1 MNKMMMKVMK
11 NTILK
16 LVTHSLP
23 QTKIS
28 LQKVFL
34 IGIILTANVDVQ
46 AQTFTLEQCI
56 DTALQY
62 NRTIRLAQQDVFLA
76 NAKNKETKGNLFPKL
91 NGITDYRYYSD
102 LPYQLMPADAF
113 GGPAGTYKEVQFGV
127 PQSLNANLQLSVPI
141 YNPTAIGAVKTAR
154 VASELS
160 DIQKIK
166 TDEDVVLDVSNAYY
180 NAQILLYQLAFLD
193 SNMINTN
200 KLVQTT
206 TLLHQQQ
213 IAKGTDVDRLKLQL
227 DQVTNQRNTVFS
239 QQQQVL
245 NALKFLMGKPIPDTI
260 QVSNNEN
267 ARIQLDPQIQTT
279 SDMKLIDKKLQFNY
293 AELKGLRNSK
303 LPSLGAYGVY
313 GTTGYGNTGA
323 NSFFNFHPIG
333 YVGAQL
339 SIPLF
344 NGTITNH
351 KIVQKKI
358 DIQKTNIQKEL
369 VSEKSKLDLINAEM
383 QYVLAN
389 QNIVT
394 VDNQI
399 KLAKKIYTNT
409 VLQNKQGVANITDLL
424 LADNSLREAQQNYIV
439 AMVNIRKAE
448 LEYKRVT
455 GNLITIK
462 N

>member
-1 MNKMMMKVMK
+1 MITSREKLSRFNLLKV
-11 NTILK
+11 L
-16 LVTHSLP
+16 LL
-23 QTKIS
+23 
-28 LQKVFL
+28 
-34 IGIILTANVDVQ
+34 GIILFIGFLTK

-62 NRTIRLAQQDVFLA
+62 NRTIKLSQQDVFQA
-76 NAKNKETKGNLFPKL
+76 NEKNKETKGNLFPKL
-91 NGITDYRYYSD
+91 NGMTDYRYYTD

-127 PQSLNANLQLSVPI
+127 PQSLNTNLQLTVPI
-141 YNPTAIGAVKTAR
+141 YNPTALGAIKTTR
-154 VASELS
+154 IASELS
-160 DIQKIK
+160 EVQKRK
-166 TDEDVVLDVSNAYY
+166 TDEDVVLEVSNAYY
-180 NAQILLYQLAFLD
+180 NAQILLNQLAFLD

-200 KLVQTT
+200 KLLQTT

-213 IAKGTDVDRLKLQL
+213 IAKGTDVDRLQLQL
-227 DQVTNQRNTVFS
+227 DQLANQRKTVFS
-239 QQQQVL
+239 QQLQVL
-245 NALKFLMGKPIPDTI
+245 NALKFLMGKPIFDSI
-260 QVSNNEN
+260 QVAITEN
-267 ARIQLDPQIQTT
+267 TLVQLDPQIQVTT
-279 SDMKLIDKKLQFNY
+279 DMKLIDKKLQFNY

-344 NGTITNH
+344 NGTITKH

-383 QYVLAN
+383 QYTLAN
-389 QNIVT
+389 QNIAT
-394 VDNQI
+394 VNDQI
-399 KLAKKIYTNT
+399 KLAKKIYNNT
-409 VLQNKQGVANITDLL
+409 VLQNKQGMATITDLL

-439 AMVNIRKAE
+439 AMVNLRKAE

-455 GNLITIK
+455 GNLISIK

>member
-1 MNKMMMKVMK
+1 
-11 NTILK
+11 
-16 LVTHSLP
+16 
-23 QTKIS
+23 
-28 LQKVFL
+28 
-34 IGIILTANVDVQ
+34 
-46 AQTFTLEQCI
+46 
-56 DTALQY
+56 
-62 NRTIRLAQQDVFLA
+62 
-76 NAKNKETKGNLFPKL
+76 
-91 NGITDYRYYSD
+91 
-102 LPYQLMPADAF
+102 
-113 GGPAGTYKEVQFGV
+113 
-127 PQSLNANLQLSVPI
+127 
-141 YNPTAIGAVKTAR
+141 
-154 VASELS
+154 
-160 DIQKIK
+160 
-166 TDEDVVLDVSNAYY
+166 VVLDVSNAYY
-180 NAQILLYQLAFLD
+180 NAQILLNQLAFLD

-239 QQQQVL
+239 QQHQVL
-245 NALKFLMGKPIPDTI
+245 NALKFLMGKPISDSI
-260 QVSNNEN
+260 QVAITEN
-267 ARIQLDPQIQTT
+267 TLVQLDPQIQATT
-279 SDMKLIDKKLQFNY
+279 DMKLIDKKLQFNY

-313 GTTGYGNTGA
+313 GTTGYGNTGV

-344 NGTITNH
+344 NGTITKH

-358 DIQKTNIQKEL
+358 DIQKTTIQKEL

-383 QYVLAN
+383 QYTLAN
-389 QNIVT
+389 QNIAT
-394 VDNQI
+394 IEDQI
-399 KLAKKIYTNT
+399 KLAKKIYNNT
-409 VLQNKQGVANITDLL
+409 VLQNKQGMATITDLL

-439 AMVNIRKAE
+439 AMVNLRKAE

-455 GNLITIK
+455 GNLIAIK

>member
-1 MNKMMMKVMK
+1 MLVNAYTHFKKTRVLLVY
-11 NTILK
+11 ILIYGSG
-16 LVTHSLP
+16 SL
-23 QTKIS
+23 S
-28 LQKVFL
+28 
-34 IGIILTANVDVQ
+34 
-46 AQTFTLEQCI
+46 AQTLSLEQCI

-62 NRTIRLAQQDVFLA
+62 NRTIKLSQQDVFMA
-76 NAKNKETKGNLFPKL
+76 NEKNKETKGNLFPKL
-91 NGITDYRYYSD
+91 NAMTDYRYYTD
-102 LPYQLMPADAF
+102 LPYQLMPAAAF
-113 GGPAGTYKEVQFGV
+113 GGPEGTYKEVQFGV
-127 PQSLNANLQLSVPI
+127 PQSLNANLQLAVPI
-141 YNPTAIGAVKTAR
+141 YNPTALGAVKTTQI
-154 VASELS
+154 ASELS
-160 DIQKIK
+160 EIQKIK
-166 TDEDVVLDVSNAYY
+166 TDEDVVLEVSNAYY

-239 QQQQVL
+239 QQLQVL

-260 QVSNNEN
+260 QVSINEN
-267 ARIQLDPQIQTT
+267 ARIQLNPQFQVTT
-279 SDMKLIDKKLQFNY
+279 DMKLIDKKLQFNY
-293 AELKGLRNSK
+293 AELKGLRSSK
-303 LPSLGAYGVY
+303 LPSLSAYGVY

-344 NGTITNH
+344 NGTITKH

-369 VSEKSKLDLINAEM
+369 VSEKSKLDRINAEL
-383 QYVLAN
+383 QYALAN
-389 QNIVT
+389 QNITT

-409 VLQNKQGVANITDLL
+409 VLQNKQGVANMTDLL

-439 AMVNIRKAE
+439 AMVNLRKAE

-455 GNLITIK
+455 GNLISINK
-462 N
+462 

>member
-1 MNKMMMKVMK
+1 ML
-11 NTILK
+11 TQ
-16 LVTHSLP
+16 SLQ

-28 LQKVFL
+28 LLKVFL
-34 IGIILTANVDVQ
+34 IGIILITNVVVQ
-46 AQTFTLEQCI
+46 AQTLSLEQCI

-62 NRTIRLAQQDVFLA
+62 NRTIKLSQQDVFQA
-76 NAKNKETKGNLFPKL
+76 NEKNKETKGNLFPKL
-91 NGITDYRYYSD
+91 NGMTDYRYYTD
-102 LPYQLMPADAF
+102 LPYQLMPAEAF

-127 PQSLNANLQLSVPI
+127 PQSLNANLQLAVPI
-141 YNPTAIGAVKTAR
+141 YIPMALGAVKTTR
-154 VASELS
+154 IASELS
-160 DIQKIK
+160 EIQKIK
-166 TDEDVVLDVSNAYY
+166 TDEDVVLEVSNAYY

-245 NALKFLMGKPIPDTI
+245 NALKFLMGKPITDTI
-260 QVSNNEN
+260 QVSINEN
-267 ARIQLDPQIQTT
+267 TKIQLNPQIQATT
-279 SDMKLIDKKLQFNY
+279 DMKLIDKKLQFNY
-293 AELKGLRNSK
+293 AELKGLQNSK

-344 NGTITNH
+344 NGTITKH

-369 VSEKSKLDLINAEM
+369 VSEKLKLDLINAEM
-383 QYVLAN
+383 QYALAN
-389 QNIVT
+389 QNIT
-394 VDNQI
+394 TIDNQI

-439 AMVNIRKAE
+439 AMVNLRKAE

>member
-1 MNKMMMKVMK
+1 MKKIKLKSIEKML
-11 NTILK
+11 TPTLQ
-16 LVTHSLP
+16 

-28 LQKVFL
+28 LLKILL
-34 IGIILTANVDVQ
+34 IGIILIPNVGLQ
-46 AQTFTLEQCI
+46 AQTLSLKQCI

-62 NRTIRLAQQDVFLA
+62 NRTIKLSQQDVFLA
-76 NAKNKETKGNLFPKL
+76 NEKNKETKGNLFPKL
-91 NGITDYRYYSD
+91 NGMTDYRYYTD

-127 PQSLNANLQLSVPI
+127 PQNLNANLQLAVPI
-141 YNPTAIGAVKTAR
+141 YNPTALGAIKTTQI
-154 VASELS
+154 ASELS
-160 DIQKIK
+160 EIQKIK
-166 TDEDVVLDVSNAYY
+166 TDEDVVLEVSNAYY
-180 NAQILLYQLAFLD
+180 NAQILLNQLAFLD
-193 SNMINTN
+193 SNMINAN

-227 DQVTNQRNTVFS
+227 DQITNQRNTVFS

-260 QVSNNEN
+260 QVSINEN
-267 ARIQLDPQIQTT
+267 IRIQLDTQVQATT
-279 SDMKLIDKKLQFNY
+279 DMKLIDKKLQFNY

-313 GTTGYGNTGA
+313 GTTGYGNTGT

-344 NGTITNH
+344 NGTVTKH

-383 QYVLAN
+383 QYTLAN
-389 QNIVT
+389 QNIAT
-394 VDNQI
+394 VDDQI

-439 AMVNIRKAE
+439 AMVNLRKAE

>member
-1 MNKMMMKVMK
+1 MLV
-11 NTILK
+11 NTYKHFIKIRPLLVFILFQVSGT
-16 LVTHSLP
+16 LS
-23 QTKIS
+23 
-28 LQKVFL
+28 
-34 IGIILTANVDVQ
+34 
-46 AQTFTLEQCI
+46 AQTISLEQCI
-56 DTALQY
+56 DTALQF
-62 NRTIRLAQQDVFLA
+62 NRTIKLSQQDVFLA
-76 NAKNKETKGNLFPKL
+76 NEKNKEAKSNLLPKL
-91 NGITDYRYYSD
+91 IGMTDYRYYTN

-127 PQSLNANLQLSVPI
+127 PQSLNANLQLTVPI
-141 YNPTAIGAVKTAR
+141 YNPTALGAIKTMR
-154 VASELS
+154 IASELS
-160 DIQKIK
+160 EIQKIK
-166 TDEDVVLDVSNAYY
+166 TDEDVVLEVSNAYY
-180 NAQILLYQLAFLD
+180 NAQILLNQLAFLD

-227 DQVTNQRNTVFS
+227 DQGTNQRNTVFS

-245 NALKFLMGKPIPDTI
+245 NALKFLMGKPISDSM
-260 QVSNNEN
+260 QVAITEKTLV
-267 ARIQLDPQIQTT
+267 QLDTQIQSTT
-279 SDMKLIDKKLQFNY
+279 DMKLIDKKLQFNY
-293 AELKGLRNSK
+293 AELKGLRTSK

-344 NGTITNH
+344 NGTITKH

-383 QYVLAN
+383 QYTLAN
-389 QNIVT
+389 QNIAT

-409 VLQNKQGVANITDLL
+409 VLQNKEGVANITDLL
-424 LADNSLREAQQNYIV
+424 LADNSLREAQQNYII
-439 AMVNIRKAE
+439 AMVNLRKAE

-455 GNLITIK
+455 GNLISIK

>member
-1 MNKMMMKVMK
+1 MITSREKLSRFNLLKV
-11 NTILK
+11 L
-16 LVTHSLP
+16 LL
-23 QTKIS
+23 
-28 LQKVFL
+28 
-34 IGIILTANVDVQ
+34 GIILFIGFLTK

-62 NRTIRLAQQDVFLA
+62 NRTIKLSQQDVFQA
-76 NAKNKETKGNLFPKL
+76 NEKNKETKGNLFPKL
-91 NGITDYRYYSD
+91 NGMTDYRYYTD

-127 PQSLNANLQLSVPI
+127 PQSLNTNLQLTVPI
-141 YNPTAIGAVKTAR
+141 YNPTALGAIKTTR
-154 VASELS
+154 IASELS
-160 DIQKIK
+160 EVQKRK
-166 TDEDVVLDVSNAYY
+166 TDEDVVLEVSNAYY
-180 NAQILLYQLAFLD
+180 NAQILLNQLAFLD

-200 KLVQTT
+200 KLLQTT

-213 IAKGTDVDRLKLQL
+213 IAKGTDVDRLQLQL
-227 DQVTNQRNTVFS
+227 DQLANQRKTVFS

-245 NALKFLMGKPIPDTI
+245 NALKFLMGKPISDSI
-260 QVSNNEN
+260 QVAITEN
-267 ARIQLDPQIQTT
+267 TLVQLDPQILVTT
-279 SDMKLIDKKLQFNY
+279 DMKLIDKKLQFNY

-344 NGTITNH
+344 NGTITKH

-383 QYVLAN
+383 QYTLAN
-389 QNIVT
+389 QNIAT
-394 VDNQI
+394 VNDQI
-399 KLAKKIYTNT
+399 KLAKKIYNNT
-409 VLQNKQGVANITDLL
+409 VLQNKQGMATITDLL

-439 AMVNIRKAE
+439 AMVNLRKAE

-455 GNLITIK
+455 GNLISIK

>member
-1 MNKMMMKVMK
+1 MKK
-11 NTILK
+11 TKLK
-16 LVTHSLP
+16 AIGQMLTR
-23 QTKIS
+23 S
-28 LQKVFL
+28 LQQTNTSLLKVVL
-34 IGIILTANVDVQ
+34 IGIILITNVVVQ
-46 AQTFTLEQCI
+46 AQTLSLEQCI

-62 NRTIRLAQQDVFLA
+62 NRTIKLSQQDVFQA
-76 NAKNKETKGNLFPKL
+76 NEKNKETKGNLFPKL
-91 NGITDYRYYSD
+91 NGMTDYRYYTD

-127 PQSLNANLQLSVPI
+127 PQSLNANLQLAVPI
-141 YNPTAIGAVKTAR
+141 YNPTALGAVKTTR
-154 VASELS
+154 ITSELS
-160 DIQKIK
+160 EIQKTK
-166 TDEDVVLDVSNAYY
+166 SEEDVVLEVSNAYY
-180 NAQILLYQLAFLD
+180 NAQILLNQLAFLD
-193 SNMINTN
+193 SNLINTN
-200 KLVQTT
+200 KLLQTT

-213 IAKGTDVDRLKLQL
+213 IAKGTDVDRLQLQL
-227 DQVTNQRNTVFS
+227 DQIANQRKTVFS
-239 QQQQVL
+239 QQLQVL
-245 NALKFLMGKPIPDTI
+245 NALKFLMGKPIFDSI
-260 QVSNNEN
+260 QVAITEN
-267 ARIQLDPQIQTT
+267 TLVQLDPQIQVTT
-279 SDMKLIDKKLQFNY
+279 DMKLIDKKLQFNY

-344 NGTITNH
+344 NGTITKH

-358 DIQKTNIQKEL
+358 DIQKTNIQKEM

-383 QYVLAN
+383 QYTLAN
-389 QNIVT
+389 QNIAT
-394 VDNQI
+394 VNDQI
-399 KLAKKIYTNT
+399 KLAKKIYNNT
-409 VLQNKQGVANITDLL
+409 VLQNKQGMATITDLL

-439 AMVNIRKAE
+439 AMVNLRKAE

-455 GNLITIK
+455 GNLISIK